1 MVQMTSPIDLT
12 LARLDGVS
20 HAGKSYKA
28 LCPAH
33 GDKTP
38 SLSVKE
44 GDDGRV
50 LLHCFAGCGIGEIV
64 AAMGLHMADLFT
76 DGASKQYF
84 PKIPGVGARELIAA
98 TDHERLILFIVKADQ
113 RAGRVVS
120 KSDLD
125 RAQIALDRIA
135 MARRIL

>member
-1 MVQMTSPIDLT
+1 MASPIDMV
-12 LARLDGVS
+12 LARLDGVTR
-20 HAGKSYKA
+20 AGKSYKA

-44 GDDGRV
+44 CDDGRV

-64 AAMGLHMADLFT
+64 AAMGLRMADLFT
-76 DGASKQYF
+76 CGASKQYVS
-84 PKIPGVGARELIAA
+84 KSPGVSARELRAA

-113 RAGRVVS
+113 SAGRSVS
-120 KSDLD
+120 QSDLD
-125 RAQIALDRIA
+125 RTKIALDRIA